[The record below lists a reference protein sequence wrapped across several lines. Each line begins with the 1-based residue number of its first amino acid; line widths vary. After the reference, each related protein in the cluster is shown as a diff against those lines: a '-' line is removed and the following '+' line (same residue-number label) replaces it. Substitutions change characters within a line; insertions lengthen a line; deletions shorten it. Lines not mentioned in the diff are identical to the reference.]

1 MNPSWFEETLYP
13 NYGRRFLVTRTL
25 FKQTTEFQELAIL
38 ETEAFGR
45 ILTLDG
51 VCQTTEKDE
60 FFYHEMMTHLPILA
74 HGQVRKVLI
83 IGGGDGGILRE
94 VLQHKSVEKATMV
107 EIDPAVIELTKKY
120 IPSIPGKAF
129 EDPRT
134 DLIIGDGVKF
144 VAETDERYD
153 VVIVDSTD
161 PDGPAE
167 VLFGADFYS
176 SCKRCLTERGVMVT
190 QNGVPFMQRD
200 EFTTT
205 YKRLKPLFPD
215 AGFYFAP
222 VPTYIGGMMSLAW
235 ASLDPANRQQTRDTI
250 AQRFAAQ
257 NFPTQYYTPDI
268 HVAAFAVPAY
278 LQKLV
283 DQAR

>member
-1 MNPSWFEETLYP
+1 MTSSWFEETLYP
-13 NYGRRFLVTRTL
+13 NYGQRFLVTRTL
-25 FKQTTEFQELAIL
+25 FRQKTDFQELAIH

-45 ILTLDG
+45 VLTLDG

-74 HGQVRKVLI
+74 HGQARKVLI

-94 VLQHKSVEKATMV
+94 VLQHKTVEKATMV
-107 EIDPAVIELTKKY
+107 EIDPAVIELTKTY
-120 IPSIPGKAF
+120 IPSIPAKAF

-144 VAETDERYD
+144 VAETNEKYD
-153 VVIVDSTD
+153 VVVVDSTD
-161 PDGPAE
+161 PIGPAE
-167 VLFGADFYS
+167 VLFQTDFYAQ
-176 SCKRCLTERGVMVT
+176 CKRCLTERGVMVT

-205 YKRLKPLFPD
+205 YKRLRPLFPD
-215 AGFYFAP
+215 AGFYFVP
-222 VPTYIGGMMSLAW
+222 VPTYIGGLMSLSW
-235 ASLDPANRQQTRDTI
+235 ASLDPANRTQPRDII

-257 NFPTQYYTPDI
+257 AFDTQYYTPDI
-268 HVAAFAVPAY
+268 HVAAFAMPAY
-278 LQKLV
+278 LRKLV
-283 DQAR
+283 DQVK

>member
-1 MNPSWFEETLYP
+1 MTPSWFEETLYP
-13 NYGRRFLVTRTL
+13 SYGQRFLVTRTL

-94 VLQHKSVEKATMV
+94 VLQHKTVEKATMV

-120 IPSIPGKAF
+120 LPSIPGKAF

-144 VAETDERYD
+144 VAETAERYD

-161 PDGPAE
+161 PIGPAE
-167 VLFGADFYS
+167 VLFGTDFYAQ
-176 SCKRCLTERGVMVT
+176 CKRCLSERGILVT

-205 YKRLKPLFPD
+205 YKRLKPLFAD

-235 ASLDPANRQQTRDTI
+235 ASLDPANRQQSRDTI

-257 NFPTQYYTPDI
+257 NFRTQYYTPDI

-278 LQKLV
+278 LQRLIDEVK
-283 DQAR
+283 